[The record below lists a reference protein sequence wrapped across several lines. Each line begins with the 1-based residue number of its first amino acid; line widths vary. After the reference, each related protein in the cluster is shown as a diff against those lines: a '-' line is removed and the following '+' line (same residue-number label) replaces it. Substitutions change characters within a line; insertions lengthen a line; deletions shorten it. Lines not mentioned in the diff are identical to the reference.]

1 MIGTRRAFLRFLASS
16 PLVAGMPLSAFQQQ
30 EDFVISDPT
39 QAINVFEFEAA
50 ARKALPPAHW
60 GYLST
65 GVDDDATLKA
75 NREGFSHYQLRSR
88 RLVDTTKID
97 TSVDIFGAKWETP
110 IILAPSG
117 TLFHPEGPLPVARAA
132 QTQKTLQV
140 LGGVQ
145 ERNHPIEEVM
155 KARGGPVW
163 YQLYA
168 SQEWEPTQ
176 QTIKRIERSGC
187 PVLVWTVDILG
198 GRNLET
204 AQRLRR
210 FDTRQCLSCH
220 TTDPQMRPG
229 QAGRNTLTY
238 DTLRRIKDT
247 TSMKVVIKGIE
258 NPEDAAL
265 CVQNGADGIIV
276 SNHGGRATESGRA
289 TIDSLPEVVQAVR
302 NRVPVLVDGGFRR
315 GTDIFKALALG
326 ARAICIGRPYMW
338 GVSAFGQA
346 GVESVLGI
354 LRREFNLV
362 MAQCGKQSITEIA
375 PSSIVRNSA

>member
-1 MIGTRRAFLRFLASS
+1 MIRSRRAFLQFLAGS
-16 PLVAGMPLSAFQQQ
+16 PLLAGLAPFRLQSIA
-30 EDFVISDPT
+30 DYVISDPSE
-39 QAINVFEFEAA
+39 AINVLDFEAA

-97 TSVDIFGAKWETP
+97 MSVDLFGTKWETP
-110 IILAPSG
+110 IVLAPSG

-132 QTQKTLQV
+132 QKQQTLQI

-168 SQEWEPTQ
+168 SQDWEMTQ
-176 QTIKRIERSGC
+176 QVVKRIERSGC

-210 FDTRQCLSCH
+210 LDTRECMSCH
-220 TTDPQMRPG
+220 TTDPQVRPG

-238 DTLRRIKDT
+238 ETLRRMKDM
-247 TSMKVVIKGIE
+247 TSMKILVKGIE
-258 NPEDAAL
+258 NPEDAGL

-302 NRVPVLVDGGFRR
+302 GRVPVLVDGGFRR
-315 GTDIFKALALG
+315 GTDVFKALALG
-326 ARAICIGRPYMW
+326 ARAVCIGRPYMW
-338 GVSAFGQA
+338 GVAAFGQP
-346 GVESVLGI
+346 GVESVLAI
-354 LRREFNLV
+354 LRREFNLI
-362 MAQCGKQSITEIA
+362 MAECGKLSVAEIT
-375 PSSIVRNSA
+375 PSSIVKAS